1 MNTRGV
7 EKVELRIN
15 GQVVTVPDTISTIA
29 DLIHYF
35 KFENRV
41 IIVEQNQNILEKNE
55 HEKAE
60 LKKGDTIELVQ
71 FVGGG

>member
-1 MNTRGV
+1 M
-7 EKVELRIN
+7 ELRIN

-41 IIVEQNQNILEKNE
+41 IIVEQNQNILEKDE

-60 LKKGDTIELVQ
+60 LNKGDTIELIQ

>member
-15 GQVVTVPDTISTIA
+15 GQMVTVPDTISTIA

-35 KFENRV
+35 KLENRV
-41 IIVEQNQNILEKNE
+41 IIVEQNQNILKRDE

-60 LKKGDTIELVQ
+60 LNKGDTIELVQ